1 MSVILQ
7 FHSKSKKSPPPF
19 SPTALQDLS
28 NFGLFDVEYGGATF
42 PTVEHAYQAL
52 KYSCTEKPELV
63 NSVQI
68 EFRDRDPV
76 DVKKAGSKATMKKL
90 GVTLDVEC
98 WDGHKD
104 GIMETLIKSKIDR
117 HPEIRQTLEIA
128 AKNNIMLVH
137 FSRSDMYWGAHV
149 SENGKSIK
157 RGENNLGKIYMSYYP
172 DVLSSG
178 SSSSTSYSSSSSS
191 PKYVA
196 PPVRYMAPPAKPL
209 VVKHITSPT
218 NPPPVR
224 QMTPPPVRQMTPP
237 PMQVVS
243 PPTIPPPKR
252 NMTIDENVE
261 EMLTEFPNEPL
272 DKLREYAKKG
282 YVLYKTEQGS
292 YITKF
297 DYPDNQKQKKTA
309 SPKTIK
315 VPICPETKIL
325 NPKTRRCVNRTSKLG
340 KEILAATRSPQNQ
353 SPKMAYQSPNQ
364 SPKMAYQ
371 SPKMAL
377 ASPNQSPKMA
387 LKKAPTLKKDPICP
401 ETKILNPKTRRCV
414 NRTSKLGK
422 EILSKM

>member
-7 FHSKSKKSPPPF
+7 FHSKSKKSPSPF

-28 NFGLFDVEYGGATF
+28 NFGMFDVVYGGATF

-63 NSVQI
+63 NSVQT

-98 WDGHKD
+98 WNGYKD

-117 HPEIRQTLEIA
+117 HPEIQETLKIA

-149 SENGKSIK
+149 SEDGKSIK

-172 DVLSSG
+172 DVLSS
-178 SSSSTSYSSSSSS
+178 SSSSSS
-191 PKYVA
+191 SSNSSYVIPLKPPPA
-196 PPVRYMAPPAKPL
+196 SLVRPPVKQITPPQ
-209 VVKHITSPT
+209 IT
-218 NPPPVR
+218 PP
-224 QMTPPPVRQMTPP
+224 QMT
-237 PMQVVS
+237 

-252 NMTIDENVE
+252 NMTIDENVK
-261 EMLTEFPNEPL
+261 EMLTEFPDEPL

-297 DYPDNQKQKKTA
+297 EYPETK
-309 SPKTIK
+309 SPKTRK
-315 VPICPETKIL
+315 VPICPSTKVLNPKTSRCVNRTSKLGKEILADLQSPKMALQSPKMALQSPKMALKKDPICPPTKIL
-325 NPKTRRCVNRTSKLG
+325 NPRTRRCVNRTSKLG
-340 KEILAATRSPQNQ
+340 KEILA
-353 SPKMAYQSPNQ
+353 
-364 SPKMAYQ
+364 
-371 SPKMAL
+371 
-377 ASPNQSPKMA
+377 
-387 LKKAPTLKKDPICP
+387 
-401 ETKILNPKTRRCV
+401 LNV
-414 NRTSKLGK
+414 
-422 EILSKM
+422 